1 MSSYGPTRGA
11 AGTRQRAGQSAV
23 GGGEEPSPPAD
34 RPAAAAAAAAGV
46 APVPGL

>member
-34 RPAAAAAAAAGV
+34 RPAAAAAAGV